1 MRGHSDGSHSILVG
15 NATQPYR
22 SATDPPSILGVF
34 MRLCTTDLHRL
45 VNPSQKFQNPCHRC
59 SPWHVPETSWLC
71 PPLLSGSKELQDIN
85 GELLALAEHVHRRR
99 EALLLE
105 WQHAV
110 KRDPDL
116 TGGDALPPAELLDH
130 LPALLAVFERSLRH
144 GVGEQSA
151 EAAAQEP
158 AAAHGLQRWL
168 QGYDLRQ
175 VTRELGK
182 LNGCVI
188 LELDRFAKANPNFSL
203 DALTRARQVWTD
215 LCCTGIEESVNQY
228 FTLQQQ
234 EASGHLK
241 DLEQAL
247 EQIRELEQQR
257 GDLWRQAAHD
267 LRGNLSVVANVTV
280 GLTRHGRQE
289 SSREDFVRILM
300 RNVTSLHHLLD
311 DVTSLARLQAGRET
325 RQIEPL
331 DVSAIVQSLCEGI
344 RPMATERGLFLK
356 CAGPPGFAA
365 DGDAVK
371 IRRIGQNLLLN
382 AVKYTRTGGITVSW
396 GNSAPD
402 DPKRWLLCIR
412 DTGPGFHSDSG
423 QPLAAALDTQR
434 AAVPSSPAMSRGE
447 GQDSLAHKDLF
458 SVDAIAAQSLRGDSG
473 EGVGLSIVK
482 RLCEM
487 LDATIEMQSVPQL
500 GTTFRIFFPRH
511 YK

>member
-1 MRGHSDGSHSILVG
+1 MQRNRTVPQQFWHGYSPKG
-15 NATQPYR
+15 
-22 SATDPPSILGVF
+22 
-34 MRLCTTDLHRL
+34 RLRRL
-45 VNPSQKFQNPCHRC
+45 VNRLQKFQNRSIRRPALASVRESSTWPH
-59 SPWHVPETSWLC
+59 
-71 PPLLSGSKELQDIN
+71 PPFRELKELQDIH
-85 GELLALAEHVHRRR
+85 GELLALAEHFHRRR
-99 EALLLE
+99 EPLLLE
-105 WQHAV
+105 WQRTV

-116 TGGDALPPAELLDH
+116 TDGDALPRAELFDH
-130 LPALLAVFERSLRH
+130 LPALLAAFERCLRH
-144 GVGEQSA
+144 AAVEKA
-151 EAAAQEP
+151 AEEAAQAP

-168 QGYDLRQ
+168 QGYDLRE

-188 LELDRFAKANPNFSL
+188 LELDRFASANPNFSL
-203 DALTRARQVWTD
+203 DALARARQLWAD
-215 LCCTGIEESVNQY
+215 LCSAGIEESVNQY

-234 EASGHLK
+234 EAAGHLK

-257 GDLWRQAAHD
+257 GDLWQQAAHD

-280 GLTRHGRQE
+280 GLTRHGSQD

-300 RNVTSLHHLLD
+300 RNVTSLHQLLD

-331 DVSAIVQSLCEGI
+331 DASLIVQSLCEGI
-344 RPMATERGLFLK
+344 RPIAAERGLFLK
-356 CAGPPGFAA
+356 FEGPPGFAA

-382 AVKYTRTGGITVSW
+382 AVKYTRVGGITVSW
-396 GNSAPD
+396 GDSAPD
-402 DPKRWLLCIR
+402 DPKRWVLCIQ
-412 DTGPGFHSDSG
+412 DTGPGFHTASR

-434 AAVPSSPAMSRGE
+434 APVPSSSATPDGAGQQGPALVKGV
-447 GQDSLAHKDLF
+447 F

-487 LDATIEMQSVPQL
+487 LDATIEMHSVPQV
-500 GTTFRIFFPRH
+500 GTTFRILFPRH
-511 YK
+511 YN